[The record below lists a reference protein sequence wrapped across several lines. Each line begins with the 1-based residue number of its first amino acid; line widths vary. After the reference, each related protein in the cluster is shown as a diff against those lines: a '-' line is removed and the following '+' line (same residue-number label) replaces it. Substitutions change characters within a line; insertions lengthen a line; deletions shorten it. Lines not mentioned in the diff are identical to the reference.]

1 MSTRLRVA
9 PLLVLGAVCLAL
21 PAAAQSTADAVALL
35 NDVRYLSDDRLGGR
49 LIGASGAD
57 SAADYL
63 ARRFRQ
69 AGLRPSPSG
78 WFQPFTVAADAPAAA
93 HTGIG
98 GAVGKNV
105 IGVLPGR
112 DPALRNEI
120 VVVGAHYDHLGP
132 GNFGALDP
140 DSAGRIHNGA
150 DDNASGTAAVLAAA
164 EALISQADARWQP
177 QLEVRVGTH
186 GEAIDLVLFGTDEI
200 QAHEIERSL
209 GNFQAQLRR
218 ADQKRAALAAQHHR
232 PVRLVLVIE
241 DTKRNR
247 DAVAAHEAAI
257 RTALPGGSRDVLRS
271 VRPGDPLG
279 RAAILWI
286 RQRRFRRG
294 PPRG

>member
-1 MSTRLRVA
+1 MRAAQQARRIGEEIAVECAVRGMTRQQVADRAGVSWATVTQVELGAPTVGVDTLCAVAEAVGLDLVLRVY
-9 PLLVLGAVCLAL
+9 PG
-21 PAAAQSTADAVALL
+21 
-35 NDVRYLSDDRLGGR
+35 
-49 LIGASGAD
+49 
-57 SAADYL
+57 
-63 ARRFRQ
+63 
-69 AGLRPSPSG
+69 
-78 WFQPFTVAADAPAAA
+78 APATLRD
-93 HTGIG
+93 TGQ
-98 GAVGKNV
+98 
-105 IGVLPGR
+105 
-112 DPALRNEI
+112 
-120 VVVGAHYDHLGP
+120 
-132 GNFGALDP
+132 
-140 DSAGRIHNGA
+140 
-150 DDNASGTAAVLAAA
+150 LAAA

-271 VRPGDPLG
+271 VRSGDTLG
-279 RAAILWI
+279 RDAILWI
-286 RQRRFRRG
+286 RPRRFRRG
-294 PPRG
+294 PPGG